1 MSMMKG
7 LKSRTTVIAAAVV
20 IVGAF
25 LLYAF
30 WPRALAV
37 DIGAAAQ
44 GPMMVTI
51 DEEAKTRVRDAYV
64 VSAPVAGRLL
74 RVEVEPGDEVIEGE
88 TIVARLTPAT
98 PSVLDIRTEEQAR
111 AAVEAAEAALTLAR
125 AEMRRASADAELA
138 ETELDRTRTLRETGT
153 VSEAALDRAERAAR
167 SADAAL
173 DTARAAVSMRQAEL
187 DNARAMLMTPTE
199 ADRKAT
205 GTNPHPQISLPLRA
219 PISGRI
225 LRVIQESETVLAPGA
240 PILEIGDP
248 LGDLEIVAELLSTDA
263 VKVSPGDRVIVDKW
277 GGEEPLEGRVEK
289 IEPWGFTKYSALGVE
304 EQRVNAVIKFAGAQD
319 ARRRLGH
326 GFRVEV
332 RIVIWEDEAA
342 LAVRSSAV
350 FRQNEQWMV
359 LAVRN
364 GRAVLS
370 PIDAGRNNGLAV
382 EVRGGLEEGERIILY
397 PGNRIADG
405 ARVKQRTLE

>member
-7 LKSRTTVIAAAVV
+7 LKSRSTVIAAAVV
-20 IVGAF
+20 VVGAF
-25 LLYAF
+25 MLYAF
-30 WPRALAV
+30 WPRTLAV
-37 DIGAAAQ
+37 DIGAAGR

-74 RVEVEPGDEVIEGE
+74 RVEVEPGDEVSEGE

-125 AEMRRASADAELA
+125 AEMRRASADADLA
-138 ETELDRTRTLRETGT
+138 ETELDRTRTLRQSGT

-199 ADRKAT
+199 ADRKAA

-263 VKVSPGDRVIVDKW
+263 VKVSPGDRVIIDKW

-342 LAVRSSAV
+342 LAVPSSAV

-359 LAVRN
+359 FAVRN
-364 GRAVLS
+364 GRAALS
-370 PIDAGRNNGLAV
+370 PIEAGRNNGLAV
-382 EVRGGLEEGERIILY
+382 EVRGGLEDGERIILY

-405 ARVKQRTLE
+405 ARVKQRRLE